1 MRAYECEYSFFSESV
16 RARERR
22 FQDHRAIENGSNAC
36 IVSDRNAD
44 HRQAVS
50 PDDLEVHDIGRVI
63 DVPLVRSRDCNLHA
77 VQ

>member
-1 MRAYECEYSFFSESV
+1 LNQCEYAFFSESV

-22 FQDHRAIENGSNAC
+22 FQGHRAIENSSNAG

-50 PDDLEVHDIGRVI
+50 PDDLEVHGIGRVI
-63 DVPLVRSRDCNLHA
+63 DVPLVPSRDCNLHA
-77 VQ
+77 VR